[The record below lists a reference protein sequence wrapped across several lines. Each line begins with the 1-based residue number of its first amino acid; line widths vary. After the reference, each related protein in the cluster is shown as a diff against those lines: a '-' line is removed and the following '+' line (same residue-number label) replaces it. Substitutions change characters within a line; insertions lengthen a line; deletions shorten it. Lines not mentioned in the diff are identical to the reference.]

1 MRHPKRRRA
10 TYPAVSYS
18 VAPFWVGLS
27 ISTVLYLAI
36 LAGLGMFIQKG
47 LSL

>member
-1 MRHPKRRRA
+1 MIHPKRRRA
-10 TYPAVSYS
+10 TYPAVYS

-27 ISTVLYLAI
+27 VSTGI
-36 LAGLGMFIQKG
+36 LLFIIGMFIQKG

>member
-1 MRHPKRRRA
+1 MIHPKRHRA
-10 TYPAVSYS
+10 TYPAIYS

-27 ISTVLYLAI
+27 VSTVLYLAI

-47 LSL
+47 LSI

>member
-1 MRHPKRRRA
+1 MIHPKRRRA

-18 VAPFWVGLS
+18 VAPFW
-27 ISTVLYLAI
+27 
-36 LAGLGMFIQKG
+36 AGLTVSAVIYLVILGLLIQKG

>member
-1 MRHPKRRRA
+1 MHPKRRRA
-10 TYPAVSYS
+10 TYPAVSRS

-27 ISTVLYLAI
+27 VSISIYLVI
-36 LAGLGMFIQKG
+36 LGMFIQKG